1 LHLANY
7 LAPILSAKTIP
18 RKAAQCLVDLK
29 SVHCVANR
37 DKVEKNG
44 HLLGKVV
51 FRSMSHIKGFVAF
64 NLLRWSL
71 NSADIFDLGRG
82 PRIPDLQ
89 FRVRFCGF
97 RLGKRATSRHTEY
110 VVVPISCSEKA
121 RA

>member
-1 LHLANY
+1 MRGGAELEILQLWNEERALIQIWLVARLRLHLANY

-44 HLLGKVV
+44 HLLGKGVS
-51 FRSMSHIKGFVAF
+51 RSMSHIKVFVAF

-89 FRVRFCGF
+89 FRV
-97 RLGKRATSRHTEY
+97 
-110 VVVPISCSEKA
+110 
-121 RA
+121 